1 RARLTPEE
9 GRMHSRRRSVEPEAV
24 FGQAK
29 SNKGYSRFRRFN
41 NTEPDKVMPDF
52 AIFAVAFNLQKLHR
66 KRKNTGQNPPGVQN
80 RMFFLCLFIVFRPVF
95 RKSVKFNTPDWEN
108 RACAA

>member
-1 RARLTPEE
+1 
-9 GRMHSRRRSVEPEAV
+9 MHGRRRAVEPEAV

-29 SNKGYSRFRRFN
+29 SNEGYNRFRRFN
-41 NTEPDKVMPDF
+41 NTEPDKVRMDF
-52 AIFAVAFNLQKLHR
+52 ALFAVAFNLQKLHR

-80 RMFFLCLFIVFRPVF
+80 GMVFLYLFIILRPVC
-95 RKSVKFNTPDWEN
+95 RKSVKFNTADWEN

>member
-1 RARLTPEE
+1 
-9 GRMHSRRRSVEPEAV
+9 MHSRRRSVEPEAV